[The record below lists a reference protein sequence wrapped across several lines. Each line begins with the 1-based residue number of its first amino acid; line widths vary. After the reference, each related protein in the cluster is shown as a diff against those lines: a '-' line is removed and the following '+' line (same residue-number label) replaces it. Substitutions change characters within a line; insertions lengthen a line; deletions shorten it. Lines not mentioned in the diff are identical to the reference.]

1 MKYLPVSLFVLLR
14 RQTTL
19 FAGIAAIVAASL
31 AGSRGAPAIASAPVA
46 VPALTPGEVVALQGT
61 PHLWIADQ
69 NGTLHWAGDTRALA
83 GKAIDWSTRL
93 DVSLDTLKTMP
104 RGDPWLS
111 AGLVKDGDPIYLVKW
126 ETNTAA
132 PVLLHIQ
139 SIADVELFGIN
150 AGNYGAYVLDRATW
164 EQRYN
169 VRLDSLTR
177 GELTPASAPAAT
189 PTPTPAPA
197 ATATPTSSLAAT
209 LVSVTVDVGPG
220 TPPTYS
226 ALTTIEV
233 TGAPPHTRL
242 MVSLSGYEYDCSPGC
257 SVGRH
262 VQWGPTDAFGDTSG
276 SGYLKI
282 EDRHTPYANYT
293 YTIVDATGRK
303 VTVHIDDDM
312 KYVD

>member
-1 MKYLPVSLFVLLR
+1 MIRLPLLSSATFR
-14 RQTTL
+14 CRAGRC
-19 FAGIAAIVAASL
+19 AGIAAFATTVV
-31 AGSRGAPAIASAPVA
+31 AGSRVAPAVASAPASPPPV
-46 VPALTPGEVVALQGT
+46 TPGEVVALQGT

-83 GKAIDWSTRL
+83 GKTVDWSTRL

-132 PVLLHIQ
+132 PALLHIQ

-150 AGNYGAYVLDRATW
+150 ASNYGAYVLDRATW

-169 VRLDSLTR
+169 VRLESLAR
-177 GELTPASAPAAT
+177 SELVPASAPAAT
-189 PTPTPAPA
+189 PTPTPAPQ
-197 ATATPTSSLAAT
+197 ATATPASGLTAT
-209 LVSVTVDVGPG
+209 LVGVTVDVGPG

-233 TGAPPHTRL
+233 TGAPPRTRL

-262 VQWGPTDAFGDTSG
+262 VQWGPTDAFGDTNG

-282 EDRHTPYANYT
+282 EDRHMPYANYT

-312 KYVD
+312 KFVD